1 MIVAYGKSRL
11 MTDLGSTLQFRRGKS
26 LVAYYKAE
34 TADKVEMA
42 GGGVGDE
49 LD

>member
-1 MIVAYGKSRL
+1 MIVVYGKSRL

-26 LVAYYKAE
+26 IVAYYKAE
-34 TADKVEMA
+34 TSDKVEMT
-42 GGGVGDE
+42 GGRVGDE